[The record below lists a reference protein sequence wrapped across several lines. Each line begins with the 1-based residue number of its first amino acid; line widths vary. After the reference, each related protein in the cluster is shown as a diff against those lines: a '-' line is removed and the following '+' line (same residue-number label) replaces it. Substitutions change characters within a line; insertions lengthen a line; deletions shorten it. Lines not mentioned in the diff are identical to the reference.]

1 MLEATKEL
9 LRRILRDAQFVN
21 LVGFTPLCTYIYRDG
36 VKIYEI
42 TEDPDFQNANSG
54 RWVVIEV
61 LEDGRFKITIAD
73 MIDADSKPRTVIVE
87 NAEEVIRILSAP

>member
-1 MLEATKEL
+1 MLKATKEL

-21 LVGFTPLCTYIYRDG
+21 LVGFTPWCTYIYDG
-36 VKIYEI
+36 VNIYEI

-54 RWVVIEV
+54 RWAVIEV
-61 LEDGRFKITIAD
+61 LEDGRFKITID
-73 MIDADSKPRTVIVE
+73 YMIDADSKPRTVIAE